1 MARIAGIAG
10 LTTPEEENTVTIMLD
25 KAAHR
30 GTQHRKTINIP
41 GIIMQAGWNDAESRP
56 VPSSLITQ
64 AVWDGVT
71 TPIPSAASLKAQKT
85 PFALAALT
93 ADGLLLARDR
103 IGVKPLYYGPCPVG
117 LAFASE
123 VKSLLPVTNQ
133 IHELPTG
140 KMLLAGRTVNV
151 HYEPS
156 IQTLPHEDVANAANG
171 LRLRLEQ
178 AIARCVDQE
187 KMGSWLSGGL
197 DSSAIAALARP
208 YVRKLYSFV
217 SGVDGAEDLIY
228 GRQMAEY
235 LGTEHYEMKVTQT
248 DLLEALPEV
257 IYHLESFDALLVRS
271 SVTNYLTA
279 KMASNYVETV
289 FSGEGGDELFAG
301 YEYIKSLPQDQIAGE
316 LLDIIHRLHNT
327 ALQRVDRCSQAHG
340 LTAFVP
346 FLDPDVLDYA
356 LAIPTRYK
364 LFQETQPPVEK
375 WILRKAVEDVLPA
388 SVLWRPKS
396 KFWQGA
402 GVVDLLEKYAEQN
415 ISDADFKR
423 ERCLSNGW
431 KLNSK
436 EELMYFR
443 IFLDH
448 FGEMENLDWMGRT
461 KGAPVC

>member
-10 LTTPEEENTVTIMLD
+10 MTTPEEDSLVTVMMD

-30 GTQHRKTINIP
+30 GARHRKSINLP
-41 GIIMQAGWNDAESRP
+41 GIIMQAGWNDVESKP
-56 VPSSLITQ
+56 VPQTLVQQ
-64 AVWDGVT
+64 AVWDGIN
-71 TPIPSAASLKAQKT
+71 TPIPSATSLTAQKT
-85 PFALAALT
+85 PFALAAMT

-103 IGVKPLYYGPCPVG
+103 VGVKPLYYGPCSVG

-123 VKSLLPVTNQ
+123 VKSLLPVTRLV
-133 IHELPTG
+133 HELPPG
-140 KMLLAGRTVNV
+140 KMLLAGRTINI
-151 HYEPS
+151 HYEPAFQS
-156 IQTLPHEDVANAANG
+156 LPHEDAETVATG

-178 AIARCVDQE
+178 AIARRVQQE
-187 KMGSWLSGGL
+187 EMGSWLSGGL

-208 YVRKLYSFV
+208 YVQKLHSFV
-217 SGVDGAEDLIY
+217 SGVDGADDLIY

-235 LGTEHYEMKVTQT
+235 LGTDHHEIKVALT
-248 DLLEALPEV
+248 DMLDALPHV

-271 SVTNYLTA
+271 SVTNFLTA
-279 KMASNYVETV
+279 KVASDYVESI

-301 YEYIKSLPQDQIAGE
+301 YDYIKSLPAEQIPGE
-316 LLDIIHRLHNT
+316 LIDIINRLHNT

-340 LTAFVP
+340 ITAFVP

-356 LAIPTRYK
+356 LAIPARLK
-364 LFQETQPPVEK
+364 LFQDVQPPVEK
-375 WILRKAVEDVLPA
+375 WILRKAVEDILPM

-402 GVVDLLEKYAEQN
+402 GVVDLMEQHAEQS

-423 ERCLSNGW
+423 ERNLPNGW

-443 IFLDH
+443 IFRDH
-448 FGEMENLDWMGRT
+448 FGELENLDWMGRT
-461 KGAPVC
+461 KGAPVA